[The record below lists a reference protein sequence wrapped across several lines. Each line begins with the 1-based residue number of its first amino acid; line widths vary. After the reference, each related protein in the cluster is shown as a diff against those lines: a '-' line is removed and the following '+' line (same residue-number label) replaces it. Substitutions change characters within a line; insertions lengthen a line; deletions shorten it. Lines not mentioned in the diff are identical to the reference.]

1 MSQHVPLT
9 SGFML
14 TSIVGFL
21 VAVFFVWKLS
31 ETWGFTFGLFFLIM
45 FIASVVNMTKIEA
58 DDKYGLEELA
68 IHDKDHYAKKR
79 KRQ

>member
-1 MSQHVPLT
+1 
-9 SGFML
+9 
-14 TSIVGFL
+14 
-21 VAVFFVWKLS
+21 
-31 ETWGFTFGLFFLIM
+31 M
-45 FIASVVNMTKIEA
+45 FIASVINMSHIEA